1 MQISHPSQ
9 WQADTLAGHSM
20 VSLPAQMLL
29 PAYYV
34 VGDGEVA
41 KQVLAGEGSI
51 TTQGVDR
58 DMRFARL
65 VGLQSLLAVQQPRHT
80 FMRTLIAPAFT
91 QTAVEAL
98 IPRMV
103 SVISAYLETWA
114 QSGQPVLAE
123 PQLRSLTFDL
133 ICAVTFGREYS
144 PAELQHMKDLFATW
158 ATGLVAWPP
167 LQLPFLQYGKAMAA
181 REGLMKCFQ
190 AAVDETRQQ
199 LASGSNVPGAL
210 ANMMRAVDD
219 EGNRLSDVE
228 LCDNLMLLLFAGH
241 DTSSNTLINALA
253 LIQQH
258 PEVKQMLQ
266 QEQAALQTKYGQQIN
281 GSALREMTYADA
293 VIRETLRLRNVVPQ
307 IQRVAAADLE
317 LGGYHVPEGTALLLP
332 LNHLNKHDPRWIADQ
347 PDAFRPERMLTAEGQ
362 KPGCQVSFG
371 HGPRYC
377 IGALMGVAEMKVF
390 LALLTRGYEWWCDT
404 DTEWEQQMGQVP
416 KNGLPLTVTTRQ

>member
-1 MQISHPSQ
+1 MHSACRRQLNLRPHTRSKPSVNFGHRGTAAVCRRKGRRAAFLTAAASPQQESAAAAAAPDSSGPNNSSSRCPVLSSLPRPPPAATKWYNRMQQISHPSQ

-133 ICAVTFGREYS
+133 ICAVSESGF
-144 PAELQHMKDLFATW
+144 
-158 ATGLVAWPP
+158 
-167 LQLPFLQYGKAMAA
+167 
-181 REGLMKCFQ
+181 
-190 AAVDETRQQ
+190 VDT
-199 LASGSNVPGAL
+199 GAL
-210 ANMMRAVDD
+210 HYLSLAV
-219 EGNRLSDVE
+219 
-228 LCDNLMLLLFAGH
+228 
-241 DTSSNTLINALA
+241 
-253 LIQQH
+253 
-258 PEVKQMLQ
+258 
-266 QEQAALQTKYGQQIN
+266 
-281 GSALREMTYADA
+281 
-293 VIRETLRLRNVVPQ
+293 
-307 IQRVAAADLE
+307 
-317 LGGYHVPEGTALLLP
+317 
-332 LNHLNKHDPRWIADQ
+332 
-347 PDAFRPERMLTAEGQ
+347 
-362 KPGCQVSFG
+362 
-371 HGPRYC
+371 
-377 IGALMGVAEMKVF
+377 
-390 LALLTRGYEWWCDT
+390 
-404 DTEWEQQMGQVP
+404 
-416 KNGLPLTVTTRQ
+416 